1 MSVAFQGAVLVAPG
15 VASYIDDL
23 AASSAGTGAARA
35 IAIIGEAER
44 GEGNLPVLFT
54 DAATVRAYYGNGS
67 SAKPLVWG
75 IIRAMNSGAS
85 QVYGVRVGAT
95 TSSTAAILSGTSTA
109 INVTAKEWGLVSNL
123 WSISVGAGTTKGKK
137 VSITLDSGRSYSAD
151 NLQKEVLTVERIVQ
165 PPASGLK
172 LFITVVAGVITAASI
187 DSANR
192 GANYFANDT
201 VNIATP
207 GGQGSSNATITIT
220 SVNSAGGATA
230 VEVTSGGTGFTVT
243 ASSLA
248 TSLTSTSARTY
259 DTKAAIVTT
268 GGTTTLTLSETVTK
282 NSATVSSEGTSDA
295 FSFTTYDTIAKLASA
310 INQKY
315 NPSTGLGW
323 KATISPS
330 ITDASLKTATLDQF
344 SIKSINNSRDIAAD
358 LTKSPVVLTAN
369 TQAVLEAING
379 PILGNFVSGTLES
392 TAGEVTE
399 NKIYVFSGG
408 SETAADAT
416 QWAAAISSLQALD
429 NVEIIVPITS
439 SSTYQSMVLGHCTQM
454 SSITGKRER
463 IAIFGGPQSQ
473 TIAEAKLLASQF
485 NNKRAVV
492 VWPSIKDYDDN
503 NNLLTWA
510 PYYLAATI
518 GGTLISQGDIAAP
531 LTNSTVGIR
540 GLGTTASPAEIDDL
554 VSNGVFA
561 IKFES
566 GRGFIVAQSL
576 TTWTGDTKFVR
587 REISTVRAA
596 DETLKRVRKSVS
608 GFVGRKNNLS
618 ILSDI
623 TVTVKGALD
632 SAVQSGLIAATPLF
646 PAYKDLL
653 VRSIGD
659 AIYVD
664 FSISPSIPANYILIT
679 AHIM

>member
-54 DAATVRAYYGNGS
+54 DAATVRAYYGNAS

-95 TSSTAAILSGTSTA
+95 TSSTAQILSGDSTA
-109 INVTAKEWGLVSNL
+109 INVTAKEWGLTSNL

-151 NLQKEVLTVERIVQ
+151 NLQKEVLTVERIVR
-165 PPASGLK
+165 PSASGLK
-172 LFITVVAGVITAASI
+172 LFITVASGVITGVSI

-230 VEVTSGGTGFTVT
+230 VAITSGGTGFTTT

-248 TSLTSTSARTY
+248 TSLASTSARTY
-259 DTKAAIVTT
+259 DTKASITTT

-282 NSATVSSEGTSDA
+282 NSVTVSEEGTSDA

-429 NVEIIVPITS
+429 NVEIIVPVTS

-473 TIAEAKLLASQF
+473 TMAAAKLLASQF
-485 NNKRAVV
+485 NSKRAVV

-518 GGTLISQGDIAAP
+518 GGTLISQADIAAP

-596 DETLKRVRKSVS
+596 DETLKRVRNSVS

-618 ILSDI
+618 ILSEI
-623 TVTVKGALD
+623 EVTVKGALD
-632 SAVQSGLIAATPLF
+632 SAVQSGLIASTPLF